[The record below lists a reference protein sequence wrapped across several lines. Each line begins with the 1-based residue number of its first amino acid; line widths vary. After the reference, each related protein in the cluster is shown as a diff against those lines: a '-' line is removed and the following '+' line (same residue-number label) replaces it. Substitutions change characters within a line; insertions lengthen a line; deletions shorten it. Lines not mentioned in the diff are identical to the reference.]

1 MIHEVNNLL
10 YDFSWDGKGDKV
22 KRTIM
27 INDYE
32 RDGLEMLDL
41 KTFNKALKISWLEK
55 YFDPKNKSK
64 WKHFLEKDVERKGGR
79 LLFSGFL
86 KKEDIVHLDFENP
99 FYKEVLEAWFEL
111 SHQAAKTNEVIGTSS
126 HQIWLNSEIR
136 IDKKP
141 VFHNTWADKGVN
153 NIKHIMGENNKFF
166 KFSKV
171 YGKVQYSDRFPEIL
185 WNCKRITPLFKK
197 MQRCQSAP

>member
-1 MIHEVNNLL
+1 MNRISAAGDNRKMTGYAINDTVLCLYPSSMFMQQILCSLQRIQIEIRLHEVNNLL
-10 YDFSWDGKGDKV
+10 YDFLWGRKGDKV

-32 RDGLEMLDL
+32 RGGLKMLDL
-41 KTFNKALKISWLEK
+41 KTFNKVLKISWIQK

-79 LLFSGFL
+79 LVFSGFL

-111 SHQAAKTNEVIGTSS
+111 SHQAAKKPEVKDTSS
-126 HQIWLNSEIR
+126 HQIWLNSEI
-136 IDKKP
+136 
-141 VFHNTWADKGVN
+141 
-153 NIKHIMGENNKFF
+153 E
-166 KFSKV
+166 
-171 YGKVQYSDRFPEIL
+171 
-185 WNCKRITPLFKK
+185 
-197 MQRCQSAP
+197 